1 MKFKMPNFPGL
12 NISVG
17 HGDAKNPHIAGFGK
31 LPGGT
36 YQTVTISGNGEVEG
50 DLQAKRVTLSGS
62 AQIDGD
68 VTTDDF
74 RASGVS
80 KIKGSLRA
88 RETSLSGSAS
98 IQGSLKSETLNFGGA
113 LAVGGNIAAS
123 TLCGEGVIQADAIE
137 ADEIELGIKG
147 ASEVRALSGKQI
159 QVKAGEIGAV
169 SMSVSSK
176 TSTSV
181 FSHHIT
187 MSGETVSSVSQS
199 SMADT
204 GECKFTA
211 DQITG
216 EDIDLAITHARCV
229 EGHRVRIGPG
239 CVIDK
244 IQYRESLD
252 IDPKATVKEQIKA

>member
-12 NISVG
+12 NISIG
-17 HGDAKNPHIAGFGK
+17 HGDPQNPHIAGFGT

-36 YQTVTISGNGEVEG
+36 YQTVTISGSGEVEG
-50 DLQAKRVTLSGS
+50 DLQAKRITLSGS
-62 AQIDGD
+62 VQIDGD
-68 VTTDDF
+68 VTTDYF
-74 RASGVS
+74 NASGVS
-80 KIKGSLRA
+80 KINGSLRA
-88 RETSLSGSAS
+88 GETSLSGSAS
-98 IQGSLKSETLNFGGA
+98 IQGSLKSQTLKFGGA
-113 LAVGGNIAAS
+113 LDVGGNIAAS
-123 TLCGEGVIQADAIE
+123 NLCGEGAIQADAIE
-137 ADEIELGIKG
+137 ADEFELVVRGI
-147 ASEVRALSGKQI
+147 SEVRALSGKQI
-159 QVKAGEIGAV
+159 QVKAGNRGAGSV
-169 SMSVSSK
+169 SASSK

-187 MSGETVSSVSQS
+187 MNGVTISSVSQTS
-199 SMADT
+199 TADT

-244 IQYRESLD
+244 IQYRENLD
-252 IDPKATVKEQIKA
+252 IDPKATVKEQIKE